1 MTVGTT
7 ELNPGSGGNKVLHDT
22 LTTVDGAGAPA
33 SAVAPI
39 FKMAWG
45 AQNVAE
51 LVSMAKGLPVQFSND
66 VTVTGP
72 SAQNAVNTNLLT
84 GSVSGWYDAAA
95 FQSGSI
101 QIIATS
107 GISAGAVIFEQTNDI
122 TAAPN
127 GVPLRAYEASV
138 ISTNPNVAA
147 ITIAASTQR
156 IFIVPINARY
166 VRARISTAFVGGTVQ
181 AVATFSQRAAS
192 FGVMNVQ
199 QATAANL
206 NVTVGGL
213 PATPAGANII
223 GYTPVPLP
231 TSVTD
236 VASAAITGNATTAA
250 ITPSWG
256 TAYEVNIPVS
266 VVSGTSPTLDVVVQ
280 ESDDGGNSWFDVYH
294 FPRITAIGTYRSPKL
309 PLTGNR
315 VRYVQTLGG
324 TSPSFTRA
332 INRLQSSET
341 PPAFR
346 QLFDRSLAASQALN
360 ALTGSINA
368 QNCRNAQLVINAG
381 SIATTAPAIQLQGT
395 DDNGGSWYDIG
406 TPLIAVA
413 NKTVQLT
420 VANIQTQQLRGI
432 VTTAGSGATLGYVL
446 IKGF

>member
-1 MTVGTT
+1 MTVATT
-7 ELNPGSGGNKVLHDT
+7 ELNPGAGGNKVLHDT

-33 SAVAPI
+33 SAVATVV
-39 FKMAWG
+39 KMAWG
-45 AQNVAE
+45 VQSVAQ
-51 LVSMAKGLPVQFSND
+51 LVSLANGLPVQFSND

-72 SAQNAVNTNLLT
+72 SAQSAVNTDLLT

-101 QIIATS
+101 QIIAS
-107 GISAGAVIFEQTNDI
+107 AGISAGAVIFEQTNDI

-138 ISTNPNVAA
+138 INTNPNVAA

-156 IFIVPINARY
+156 IFTVPINARY
-166 VRARISTAFVGGTVQ
+166 VRVRISTAFAGGAVQ

-199 QATAANL
+199 QATASNL

-213 PATPAGANII
+213 PATPAGTNIT
-223 GYTPVPLP
+223 GYTPVPIP

-236 VASAAITGNATTAA
+236 VASAAITTTSTTAA

-256 TAYEVNIPVS
+256 TAHEVNIPVTAI
-266 VVSGTSPTLDVVVQ
+266 SGTNPTLDVVVQ
-280 ESDDGGNSWFDVYH
+280 EADDAGTNWFDVYH
-294 FPRITAIGTYRSPKL
+294 FPRITGTGMYRSPKL
-309 PLTGNR
+309 ALTGNR
-315 VRYVQTLGG
+315 VRYVQTVGG
-324 TSPSFTRA
+324 TASPSFTRA
-332 INRLQSSET
+332 INRLQSSESPST
-341 PPAFR
+341 IR
-346 QLFDRSLAASQALN
+346 QLFDRSLATTQALN
-360 ALTGSINA
+360 STTGSINA

-381 SIATTAPAIQLQGT
+381 GITTAPAIQLQGT

-406 TPLIAVA
+406 TPLTAVA

-446 IKGF
+446 IKAF